1 MRCKASQQTEINRQ
15 HPQNLR
21 HNFSEAVQLRSAAAP
36 LLFEFTQRISPLQD
50 ESARSPKRGPP
61 TLAFLRFES
70 CCRGGCQ
77 RPLVSNEKYFLASK
91 LRNDIL
97 ERLNLNHIYEK
108 ICLVINHGPNRHRV
122 YCFLHA
128 TAGDNRNLDNS
139 GNGQGL
145 AVAIAGKKEEDHHEE
160 EGNDRRIAFAC
171 GGCRIAFA
179 DALKNVEVRS

>member
-1 MRCKASQQTEINRQ
+1 MRCKASQHTEINRHQPQIFGVTFQKPSSQ
-15 HPQNLR
+15 HTQRTNRLDLL
-21 HNFSEAVQLRSAAAP
+21 NQGQLLLLSNVRIPAQRWMSAP
-36 LLFEFTQRISPLQD
+36 LVL
-50 ESARSPKRGPP
+50 
-61 TLAFLRFES
+61 
-70 CCRGGCQ
+70 
-77 RPLVSNEKYFLASK
+77 NENYFLASRP
-91 LRNDIL
+91 RNDIL

-108 ICLVINHGPNRHRV
+108 ICLVINHRPNRHRV

-128 TAGDNRNLDNS
+128 TAGDNCNPDNS

-179 DALKNVEVRS
+179 DALKNVEARS